1 MTFSVPVSL
10 VFADQRSLC
19 LLQSS
24 EEKKKGLSSYE
35 TKDSEWDFVTVF
47 RVLQTEVFHCN
58 YLKPV
63 MDGCCEV
70 ALCAQRMKL
79 YVNRDVST
87 PCAYPTAW

>member
-1 MTFSVPVSL
+1 M
-10 VFADQRSLC
+10 
-19 LLQSS
+19 LQSS
-24 EEKKKGLSSYE
+24 EAKKKGLSSYE